1 MADDVER
8 GFENW
13 KVSGLR
19 AFLLARDVLVCD
31 QAKPVLVQNCYLVVF
46 LGLQA
51 KKSLDEYAQD
61 LGQTILEP
69 LSVIIENPWTVAKI
83 RNFFSFTKKSLWVNY
98 FQKQYSKVPASLRF
112 GEK

>member
-13 KVSGLR
+13 KISGLR
-19 AFLLARDVLVCD
+19 AFLLARDVPVCD
-31 QAKPVLVQNCYLVVF
+31 QAKPVLVQNCYLAVF

-61 LGQTILEP
+61 LGQLLTEEAL
-69 LSVIIENPWTVAKI
+69 
-83 RNFFSFTKKSLWVNY
+83 
-98 FQKQYSKVPASLRF
+98 
-112 GEK
+112 